1 MNQAIMWYASRATGL
16 VALVLFTGSLV
27 VGALGAGRFASRG
40 WPRFTLTGVHRNV
53 SLLAVVFIVVHIG
66 TATVDPYAGI
76 GWLAAV
82 VPFVS
87 IYHPVWLGLGAVAT
101 DLTAEVVVTS
111 VLRPR
116 VNYRLWRWVHWTSYG
131 CWPLAVLHGIGT
143 APADI
148 RLNWVIATNAACLL
162 AVLVVVGWRAW
173 RLRTPPWGTVNG
185 RNPMVEGGRHAGL
198 QRGQGGIP
206 ASPPSDRGPGK
217 GPAADGG
224 ER

>member
-27 VGALGAGRFASRG
+27 VGVLGAGRFASRG
-40 WPRFTLTGVHRNV
+40 WPRFTLAGVHRNV

-76 GWLAAV
+76 GWLDSV

-87 IYHPVWLGLGAVAT
+87 VYHPVWLGLGGVAA
-101 DLTAEVVVTS
+101 DLTAAVVATS

-116 VNYRLWRWVHWTSYG
+116 VQHRLWRWVHWASYV
-131 CWPLAVLHGIGT
+131 CWPLAVMHGIGT

-148 RLNWVIATNAACLL
+148 RLNWVVAIDAACLL
-162 AVLVVVGWRAW
+162 AVLVAIGWRH
-173 RLRTPPWGTVNG
+173 RMLVHPPGV
-185 RNPMVEGGRHAGL
+185 P
-198 QRGQGGIP
+198 
-206 ASPPSDRGPGK
+206 
-217 GPAADGG
+217 
-224 ER
+224 